1 MIKTIKVQL
10 QEWDWRNQTTYGDK
24 SVVNILANIE
34 NKFYKTRKVILD
46 LETLN
51 LGLPY
56 SDMTLFWMIVFCV
69 QSQKAKLKYP
79 IIIDSLGQI
88 VDWKHRVCKAIC
100 KGKGKTKIKAI
111 QILESI

>member
-10 QEWDWRNQTTYGDK
+10 KERDWRKQTTYGDK
-24 SVVNILANIE
+24 SVANIIANVE
-34 NKFYKTRKVILD
+34 NKIYKTRNVILD
-46 LETLN
+46 LETIN
-51 LGLPY
+51 LSLPY
-56 SDMTLFWMIVFCV
+56 SDMTLFWIILFCV

-100 KGKGKTKIKAI
+100 KGKTKIKAI
-111 QILESI
+111 QILESV